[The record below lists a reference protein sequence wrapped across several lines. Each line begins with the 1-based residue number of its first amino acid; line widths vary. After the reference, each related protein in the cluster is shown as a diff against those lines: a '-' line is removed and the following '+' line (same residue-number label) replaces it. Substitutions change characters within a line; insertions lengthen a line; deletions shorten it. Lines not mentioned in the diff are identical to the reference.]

1 MGGVSIAALAAAVAG
16 AAIATPLLVIGLSVL
31 SLYHCL
37 YLYYR
42 ALVVGGVTVAAVAG
56 TAHCMYL
63 VCIIVCTCITEP
75 LLSVE

>member
-1 MGGVSIAALAAAVAG
+1 MGGVSIAALVSAVAG
-16 AAIATPLLVIGLSVL
+16 AAIATPLLVMGLYVL

-42 ALVVGGVTVAAVAG
+42 ALVVGGVNVAAVAG
-56 TAHCMYL
+56 TTHCLYL
-63 VCIIVCTCITEP
+63 VCITVCTCITEH